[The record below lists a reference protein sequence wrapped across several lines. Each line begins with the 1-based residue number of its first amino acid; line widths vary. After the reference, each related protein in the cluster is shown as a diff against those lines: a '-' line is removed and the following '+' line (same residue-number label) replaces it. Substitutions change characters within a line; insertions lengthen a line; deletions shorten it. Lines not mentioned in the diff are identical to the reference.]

1 MGWGTTVAFFWG
13 GRGGR
18 GGGWGVFSACQ
29 REGGTGEG
37 RGGEKGRF
45 WGGAGYLKKKK
56 KSFDVA
62 ETVVNDELLPSS
74 MPSLQA
80 SSRSSWQQSSSLPS
94 SWRHPYRSSSFNAYS
109 CALCDVA

>member
-29 REGGTGEG
+29 REGGSGEG
-37 RGGEKGRF
+37 GGGEKGRY

-56 KSFDVA
+56 NNYMRSWSSGSSIPISTTLVFCSDYSYTDPFFSLLRFYFHPCDSIYSVCDRFSFFVSH
-62 ETVVNDELLPSS
+62 T
-74 MPSLQA
+74 
-80 SSRSSWQQSSSLPS
+80 
-94 SWRHPYRSSSFNAYS
+94 
-109 CALCDVA
+109 